1 MCISPLQGMGQAAA
15 TQCVN
20 AALAIALAESQ
31 LRVSGID
38 VRDPLA
44 TNAVD
49 PCLFAEEA
57 LLKSKDDDDDDFV
70 GVVTTAQLVYNANP
84 CKLGMESIRSAAK
97 KLARLECAPLML
109 EPCTLSHAYKE
120 AHQHSATM
128 PAPTAK
134 LHSLH

>member
-1 MCISPLQGMGQAAA
+1 MGQAAA

-70 GVVTTAQLVYNANP
+70 GVVTAAQLVYNANP

-97 KLARLECAPLML
+97 KLARLELEREEISESMASANYMLTAMCRSVSGGYEIDVLPL
-109 EPCTLSHAYKE
+109 
-120 AHQHSATM
+120 
-128 PAPTAK
+128 
-134 LHSLH
+134 